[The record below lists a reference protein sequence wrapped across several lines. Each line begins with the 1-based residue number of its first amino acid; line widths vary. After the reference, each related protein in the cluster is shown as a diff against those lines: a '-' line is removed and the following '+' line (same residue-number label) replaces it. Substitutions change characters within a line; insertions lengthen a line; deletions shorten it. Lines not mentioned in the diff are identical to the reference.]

1 VQRLLDA
8 SGDLPTFLNDL
19 VTTQAVHVAGTEAAA
34 FLVERHENDT
44 ALRLIAHVRPDESAP
59 DVRAAAVRA
68 FQDLVAPCVRQGK
81 DGAIEVGSPDG
92 GDAQYCLVTILSAEE
107 QVVAVSAVITRCRD
121 MERAKQRLV
130 TMQLVAGYFELFSLR
145 RYTEHA
151 RMMAERH
158 QNVLQFS
165 GAVSNA
171 EGFEAAAM
179 ALCNELSTRTGA
191 TRVSLGWLKGKQI
204 KVKALS
210 HTEKFDKKQELV
222 VGLQR
227 VMEECYD
234 QEEPTRYDPEGHSS
248 QNVTRAAADLSRTQG
263 GNIVLSSPLRR
274 RDEIVGIMTL
284 EFPPRHKLDEQTE
297 GAVAVATELLAPQ
310 LYDRYENDRVIFV
323 KMGHSIRDLAKMA
336 TGPKHMGIKLLI
348 VAVAALIAF
357 VCVFSPTY
365 RVRAPFQ
372 LVALDKRT
380 ISVPYEGI
388 LKEAYFKPG
397 QAVKKGQVLARMST
411 IELEIQRAKAIGD
424 VNSYKARVDAARADE
439 TKQGELNMA
448 LADMVKAQEELNLL
462 NYKIEQAEI
471 KAPFD
476 CVVLQGD
483 LYDRRGVTIN
493 KGDKLFEIAQAN
505 ADFPDRIAV
514 EAELHVSERD
524 IQEVKRIRDLEA
536 AGKLPRDND
545 GELAT
550 TSVPTEGF
558 DFAITRIVPVGNAKE
573 GENVFS
579 VYADIRKPPVWMVP
593 GEAGEARVT
602 IEKRPLIWWWTHRLI
617 DWMKLKLW
625 I

>member
-1 VQRLLDA
+1 
-8 SGDLPTFLNDL
+8 
-19 VTTQAVHVAGTEAAA
+19 
-34 FLVERHENDT
+34 
-44 ALRLIAHVRPDESAP
+44 
-59 DVRAAAVRA
+59 
-68 FQDLVAPCVRQGK
+68 
-81 DGAIEVGSPDG
+81 
-92 GDAQYCLVTILSAEE
+92 
-107 QVVAVSAVITRCRD
+107 
-121 MERAKQRLV
+121 
-130 TMQLVAGYFELFSLR
+130 
-145 RYTEHA
+145 
-151 RMMAERH
+151 
-158 QNVLQFS
+158 
-165 GAVSNA
+165 
-171 EGFEAAAM
+171 
-179 ALCNELSTRTGA
+179 
-191 TRVSLGWLKGKQI
+191 LKGKQI

-462 NYKIEQAEI
+462 NYKIEQAALI
-471 KAPFD
+471 PSR
-476 CVVLQGD
+476 L
-483 LYDRRGVTIN
+483 LNYIN
-493 KGDKLFEIAQAN
+493 L
-505 ADFPDRIAV
+505 
-514 EAELHVSERD
+514 
-524 IQEVKRIRDLEA
+524 
-536 AGKLPRDND
+536 
-545 GELAT
+545 
-550 TSVPTEGF
+550 
-558 DFAITRIVPVGNAKE
+558 
-573 GENVFS
+573 
-579 VYADIRKPPVWMVP
+579 
-593 GEAGEARVT
+593 
-602 IEKRPLIWWWTHRLI
+602 
-617 DWMKLKLW
+617 
-625 I
+625 